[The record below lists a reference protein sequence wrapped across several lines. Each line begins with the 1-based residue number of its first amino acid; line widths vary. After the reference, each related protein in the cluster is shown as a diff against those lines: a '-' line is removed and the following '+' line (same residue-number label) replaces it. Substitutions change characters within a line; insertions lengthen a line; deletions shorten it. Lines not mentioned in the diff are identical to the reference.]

1 MHQIRKM
8 EKKLVGEK
16 WRIYGKMKKL
26 SVQGKKW
33 NKRILEM
40 KESNELLFR
49 EKEIQHLE
57 QESFDMIKKIHYI
70 VFGLQD

>member
-1 MHQIRKM
+1 M

-16 WRIYGKMKKL
+16 WRVYGKMKKL

-40 KESNELLFR
+40 KENNELLLR
-49 EKEIQHLE
+49 KKEIQGLE
-57 QESFDMIKKIHYI
+57 QENFDMVKKIYYI
-70 VFGLQD
+70 FLILRD

>member
-1 MHQIRKM
+1 MGILSNQHASDPRNG
-8 EKKLVGEK
+8 KKLVGEK

-40 KESNELLFR
+40 KESNEFLFW
-49 EKEIQHLE
+49 E
-57 QESFDMIKKIHYI
+57 KKIR
-70 VFGLQD
+70 D